1 MLPTGQAIN
10 MNPIIDPTRRSSP
23 RSKSPWPAVALWTG
37 LVLGL
42 NGCVSNKRIV
52 LLQDKDASS
61 PAEALVDHTYE
72 ATTAPLT
79 LQSGDIISVAVDH
92 NQLTRALEE
101 GIEQRDDRIY
111 QAVQHPYLIGF
122 TVSSGGEVDLPVI
135 GKVEV
140 GGLTLEGAQEAI
152 RKLANNVYSDPSV
165 KVFLLNFNVSVLG
178 EVAQP
183 GRYPMYNERVN
194 VLEAL
199 AGAGDMTVLA
209 DRSRVRVVRT
219 RDGGNHL
226 YHLDLNDEKTLA
238 GKTFYLQPN
247 DVVIIDPLKRRK
259 FTGRDPGLVLNVL
272 TLLVSIVSVYAVL
285 NR

>member
-1 MLPTGQAIN
+1 MIT
-10 MNPIIDPTRRSSP
+10 MNSTPEPAGRCTPVRQSILIAGVVWIGAMIGMSS
-23 RSKSPWPAVALWTG
+23 
-37 LVLGL
+37 
-42 NGCVSNKRIV
+42 CVSNKKIV
-52 LLQDKDASS
+52 LLQDKDASK

-72 ATTAPLT
+72 ATTTPLT

-101 GIEQRDDRIY
+101 GIQQHDDRIY

-122 TVSSGGEVDLPVI
+122 SVTSGGEVDLPVI

-165 KVFLLNFNVSVLG
+165 KVFLLNFTVSVVG
-178 EVAQP
+178 EVVQP

-199 AGAGDMTVLA
+199 AMAGDMTTLA
-209 DRSRVRVVRT
+209 DRSRVRIVRT

-238 GKTFYLQPN
+238 GKHFYLQPN
-247 DVVIIDPLKRRK
+247 DVIIIDPLKRRK
-259 FTGRDPGLVLNVL
+259 FTGRDPGLILNVL
-272 TLLVSIVSVYAVL
+272 TLLVSIASVYAVL
-285 NR
+285 TR

>member
-1 MLPTGQAIN
+1 MAAMVLLLIG
-10 MNPIIDPTRRSSP
+10 MSS
-23 RSKSPWPAVALWTG
+23 
-37 LVLGL
+37 
-42 NGCVSNKRIV
+42 CVSNRRVV
-52 LLQDKDASS
+52 LLQDKDAAK

-72 ATTAPLT
+72 ATSSPLT
-79 LQSGDIISVAVDH
+79 LQSGDIISVAIDH

-101 GIEQRDDRIY
+101 GIRQEDERVN
-111 QAVQHPYLIGF
+111 QAVLHPYLIGF

-140 GGLTLEGAQEAI
+140 GGLTLEGAQEAV
-152 RKLANNVYSDPSV
+152 RKQANNVYSDPSV

-178 EVAQP
+178 EVGRP

-199 AGAGDMTVLA
+199 ASAGDLSVLA

-238 GKTFYLQPN
+238 GKNFYLQPN

-285 NR
+285 TR

>member
-1 MLPTGQAIN
+1 
-10 MNPIIDPTRRSSP
+10 MNIPATAATLFLLIGMSS
-23 RSKSPWPAVALWTG
+23 
-37 LVLGL
+37 
-42 NGCVSNKRIV
+42 CVSNKKIV
-52 LLQDKDASS
+52 LLQDQDASN
-61 PAEALVDHTYE
+61 PPEALVDHTYE
-72 ATTAPLT
+72 ATSSPLT
-79 LQSGDIISVAVDH
+79 LQSGDIISVAIDH

-101 GIEQRDDRIY
+101 GIRQEDERIN
-111 QAVQHPYLIGF
+111 QAVLHPYLIGF

-140 GGLTLEGAQEAI
+140 GGLTLEGAQEAV
-152 RKLANNVYSDPSV
+152 RKQANNVYSDPSV

-178 EVAQP
+178 EVGRP

-199 AGAGDMTVLA
+199 ALAGDLSVLA
-209 DRSRVRVVRT
+209 DRTRVRVVRT

-238 GKTFYLQPN
+238 GKNFYLQPN

-259 FTGRDPGLVLNVL
+259 FTGRDPALVLNVL
-272 TLLVSIVSVYAVL
+272 TLLVSIVSVYAVVT
-285 NR
+285 R